1 MGKLLSVFT
10 ISGSDKGAA
19 GFSASARLLP
29 QSAKVVRPETSQMII
44 YDPRQMKGIC
54 MEEFY
59 SIPKSSRLSSFL
71 VTDKQDPIH
80 FCVLDIFSHFICSL
94 GRGRGRGIQFVE

>member
-19 GFSASARLLP
+19 GFSV
-29 QSAKVVRPETSQMII
+29 SAKVVRPETSQMII
-44 YDPRQMKGIC
+44 YDPRQMKGIR

-59 SIPKSSRLSSFL
+59 SIPKISRLSSFL

-94 GRGRGRGIQFVE
+94 GRGRGRGIQFVV

>member
-1 MGKLLSVFT
+1 MCLLSLAQTKVLQDLVRVR
-10 ISGSDKGAA
+10 GCCHN
-19 GFSASARLLP
+19 LP
-29 QSAKVVRPETSQMII
+29 KLFVLRTETSQMII
-44 YDPRQMKGIC
+44 YDPRQMKGIR

-59 SIPKSSRLSSFL
+59 SIPKISRLSSFL

-94 GRGRGRGIQFVE
+94 GRGRGRGIQFVV